1 MAHKHIHTHESTRM
15 QIEQLAQHGSRAHKV
30 SAVKRTQIDLSVVN
44 VSKRQHGEDFS
55 WRLGTGPNLQGHFSL
70 FAVEKRG
77 GPSTES
83 IKSKPNRD
91 DNKT

>member
-55 WRLGTGPNLQGHFSL
+55 WRHRPELAGTL
-70 FAVEKRG
+70 FIVCCG
-77 GPSTES
+77 
-83 IKSKPNRD
+83 
-91 DNKT
+91 KTRRSFDREH